1 MCKLPLERTALK
13 KYREAGKIARKVR
26 EDVRRFVRE
35 GMAVIEV
42 CEWVEDKIRR
52 LGGQPA
58 FPCNVSINHIAAHYT
73 SPTNDKSIIP
83 EKSLVKVDIGV
94 HVDGYIADTAITLCF
109 DPELEFLEETA
120 RQALMKGIEI
130 IRPGMSTSEFGSA
143 IQRFIESRGLKP
155 ISNLTGHQIDR
166 YLIHT
171 GKSLPNVSHFSLSKI
186 REGEI
191 FAIEPF
197 VTTRDGAGRVR
208 DGPPGNIYRLVK
220 QKSVKDQDA
229 NKILTYIKNHYR
241 TLPFAERWLRKVFPR
256 KSFDESF
263 QKLLRSRILMAYPVF
278 IEVKGKPVAQAEH
291 TVLITRDGCEVLT

>member
-26 EDVRRFVRE
+26 EDVRSFVRE

-73 SPTNDKSIIP
+73 SPPNDKSLIP
-83 EKSLVKVDIGV
+83 EDSLVKVDIGV
-94 HVDGYIADTAITLCF
+94 HMDGYIADTATTICF
-109 DPELEFLEETA
+109 NPELKFLEETSM
-120 RQALMKGIEI
+120 QALMKGIEI
-130 IRPGMSTSEFGSA
+130 IQPGISTSEFGSA

-166 YLIHT
+166 YLIHA

-220 QKSVKDQDA
+220 QKSVKDPEA
-229 NKILTYIKNHYR
+229 KRVLTYIKNHYR

-256 KSFDESF
+256 KILDEAF
-263 QKLLRSRILMAYPVF
+263 QKLLRSRILMVYPVF
-278 IEVKGKPVAQAEH
+278 VEAKGKPVAQAEH
-291 TVLITRDGCEVLT
+291 TVLITRNGCEVLT